1 MKVIVTGVNGQL
13 GGETLLALQGRG
25 VEATGVSR
33 ADVDFSRP
41 EDVEGFFANRAV
53 DWVINCAA
61 YTQVDQAETD
71 AEMAFLVNRDSAA
84 ALARGIKHTGGRL
97 LHVSTDFVFAGNASR
112 PYAEDAPTGA
122 LGVYGESKLAGEQ
135 LVTTVLPSALI
146 LRTGW
151 VYGVHGNNFVKT
163 ILRLAGEREEL
174 RIIDDQVG
182 TPSWTA
188 DIVSAMLSLVDTKVS
203 GTYHFSNE
211 GVASWYDFA
220 VAIVAY
226 AKDVGLPVKC
236 NRITPIPTEAYPTPA
251 SRPAY
256 SVLSKQKIRAQ
267 LNYAIPHWRASL
279 HLMLHE
285 LHKVKIA

>member
-1 MKVIVTGVNGQL
+1 
-13 GGETLLALQGRG
+13 
-25 VEATGVSR
+25 
-33 ADVDFSRP
+33 
-41 EDVEGFFANRAV
+41 
-53 DWVINCAA
+53 
-61 YTQVDQAETD
+61 
-71 AEMAFLVNRDSAA
+71 
-84 ALARGIKHTGGRL
+84 
-97 LHVSTDFVFAGNASR
+97 
-112 PYAEDAPTGA
+112 
-122 LGVYGESKLAGEQ
+122 VYGESKLAGEQ

-188 DIVSAMLSLVDTKVS
+188 DIVSAMLSLVDAKGS

-226 AKDVGLPVKC
+226 ARDAGLPVKC
-236 NRITPIPTEAYPTPA
+236 NTITPIPTEAYPTPA

-279 HLMLHE
+279 HSMLHE